1 MIPMI
6 IEQFTGMLQV
16 LFILIRE
23 DIMVVD
29 QDFAILLYI

>member
-23 DIMVVD
+23 DIMVID